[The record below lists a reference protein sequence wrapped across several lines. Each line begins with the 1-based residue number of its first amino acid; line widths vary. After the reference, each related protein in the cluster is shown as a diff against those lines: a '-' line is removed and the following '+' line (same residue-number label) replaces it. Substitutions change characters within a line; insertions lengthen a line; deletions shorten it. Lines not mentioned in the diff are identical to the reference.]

1 VGLAFTAVRQTQSIL
16 ATDAALA
23 PARPELNLHRLW
35 RPLLVLAG
43 CVAGVI
49 LALALSAA
57 GARSAGATTVP
68 VAPATPV
75 LTAAITAANATVTTT
90 APAIDAG
97 AVVIPPVLANT
108 VATVNRA
115 LPAVASSLLPAG
127 TLSARVPV
135 RSRWRA
141 DGRHS
146 SPWSRHASTVSDV
159 NARRS
164 RRSHCP
170 AHAAH
175 VDPRRNGGPATPTCT
190 FDRIRLADQP
200 VTTPCAASSHARPIA
215 GSTVAS
221 DMPASQGGGPL
232 GRTSLSAWR
241 YRRSSSSAWG
251 SSSDAPATSPRSPV
265 LPTWLSTSVV
275 FCAYSPPPINRRM

>member
-1 VGLAFTAVRQTQSIL
+1 MGLAFIAVRQTQSIL

-57 GARSAGATTVP
+57 GERFAGATTVP

-97 AVVIPPVLANT
+97 AAVIPPALADT
-108 VATVNRA
+108 VATVKRA

-127 TLSARVPV
+127 TPPRVPSPLAV
-135 RSRWRA
+135 GTLTA
-141 DGRHS
+141 D
-146 SPWSRHASTVSDV
+146 TVL
-159 NARRS
+159 
-164 RRSHCP
+164 P
-170 AHAAH
+170 
-175 VDPRRNGGPATPTCT
+175 GLATPAPSATSM
-190 FDRIRLADQP
+190 P
-200 VTTPCAASSHARPIA
+200 VGPVAASAPRTLHTSILDETAARPLPLALSIGSVSPTNPSPLPVPQAPMPGPIA

-221 DMPASQGGGPL
+221 DTPASQGGGPL
-232 GRTSLSAWR
+232 GAHIPLGLA
-241 YRRSSSSAWG
+241 
-251 SSSDAPATSPRSPV
+251 
-265 LPTWLSTSVV
+265 LPTLFVIGV
-275 FCAYSPPPINRRM
+275 GVLFRRPPRLLLDLRYSRPG

>member
-127 TLSARVPV
+127 TLSARVPSPLPV
-135 RSRWRA
+135 GALTA
-141 DGRHS
+141 D
-146 SPWSRHASTVSDV
+146 TVL
-159 NARRS
+159 
-164 RRSHCP
+164 P
-170 AHAAH
+170 
-175 VDPRRNGGPATPTCT
+175 GLATPAPSATSMPVGPVAAIVPRT
-190 FDRIRLADQP
+190 LHTSILDETAARPLPLALSIGSVSPTNPSPLP
-200 VTTPCAASSHARPIA
+200 VPQAPMPGPIA

-232 GRTSLSAWR
+232 GAHIPLGLA
-241 YRRSSSSAWG
+241 
-251 SSSDAPATSPRSPV
+251 
-265 LPTWLSTSVV
+265 LPTLFVIGV
-275 FCAYSPPPINRRM
+275 GVLFRRPPRLLLDLRYSRPG